1 MLSFFLL
8 YRLKHALL
16 MHLSLLAHFFQLLVV
31 TISVHIHVTLQSL
44 ELVLQLLLNVRHS
57 VLVLLAL
64 DILQLVLLLPD
75 LGLSLLEVVALLGDV
90 LPVG

>member
-1 MLSFFLL
+1 
-8 YRLKHALL
+8 